1 MNWMIYLWVG
11 LIVLFVIAEAVTV
24 QLVTIWFAVGAVGG
38 FIANLCGASD
48 RLQWVVFLAVSI
60 VALILSRPL
69 AKKYLNSRFVPTN
82 ADRSIGKTAVVTR
95 EINNPQNVGE
105 ARVDG
110 AVWSAR
116 SKDGNIIPEGTE
128 VTVCAIEGV
137 KIIVK

>member
-1 MNWMIYLWVG
+1 MNWMIYLWAG
-11 LIVLFVIAEAVTV
+11 LIVFFVIAEAVTV
-24 QLVTIWFAVGAVGG
+24 QLVTIWFGVGAVGG
-38 FIANLCGASD
+38 LIANLCNASEWV
-48 RLQWVVFLAVSI
+48 QWVVFIAVSI

-82 ADRSIGKTAVVTR
+82 ADRSIGKTAVVTK
-95 EINNPQNVGE
+95 EINNSENVGE

-116 SKDGNIIPEGTE
+116 SKNGSIIPEGTE

-137 KIIVK
+137 KIIVE

>member
-48 RLQWVVFLAVSI
+48 RLQWVAFLAVSI

-95 EINNPQNVGE
+95 EINNTQNVGE

>member
-95 EINNPQNVGE
+95 EINNTQNVGE